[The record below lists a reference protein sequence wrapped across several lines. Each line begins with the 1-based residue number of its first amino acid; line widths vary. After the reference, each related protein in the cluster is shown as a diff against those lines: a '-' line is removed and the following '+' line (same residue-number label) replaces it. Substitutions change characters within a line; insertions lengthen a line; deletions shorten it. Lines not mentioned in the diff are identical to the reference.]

1 MSQIAKC
8 SYCLMAELYSIVYI
22 STSSLSFYPT
32 MEYLGCFHILAIVNN
47 AAMNM
52 RCIYLFELVF
62 SFSSGKCLEVEMLDH
77 SYIFIFLRKLHTILY
92 SACTNLHSANSA
104 QRFPFLYILTNTYY
118 L

>member
-1 MSQIAKC
+1 
-8 SYCLMAELYSIVYI
+8 MAELHSIVYI
-22 STSSLSFYPT
+22 STSSLSIYPT

-77 SYIFIFLRKLHTILY
+77 MVVIFL
-92 SACTNLHSANSA
+92 
-104 QRFPFLYILTNTYY
+104 FF
-118 L
+118 